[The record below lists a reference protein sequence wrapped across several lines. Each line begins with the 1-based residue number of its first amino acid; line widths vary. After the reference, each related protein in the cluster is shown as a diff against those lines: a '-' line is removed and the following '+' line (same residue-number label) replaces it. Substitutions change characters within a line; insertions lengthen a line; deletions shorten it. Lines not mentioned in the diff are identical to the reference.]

1 MEKPV
6 ISVIIPVYKVEPY
19 LDLCVTTVV
28 HQTYKNLDI
37 ILIDDGSP
45 DRCPR
50 MCDDWAAKD
59 NRIRV
64 IHKANSGL
72 SDARNCGLRAA
83 AGEYVAFVDS
93 DDWISLVMLERLEE
107 AIEHYDADM
116 AMCQF
121 TNAYADGVFEKHMQE
136 KYPDE
141 LLSARNAVE
150 LLLEDA
156 RVTSHVWRKL
166 YKRKRIPA
174 DCFPAGMYFE
184 DICVMPDLFLNCR
197 KIICLDD
204 AYYFYRDNPN
214 GIVRMKKISAIR
226 DYLKSLY
233 MRDQR
238 IRELL
243 PDLRDKNE
251 RAKLCGIFRA
261 WWDLKQS
268 EETGVEKEAFRT
280 ALQKEISEIKISLL
294 MQPSPSGYGRMR
306 PDILMVK
313 LCPGLERLLYGF
325 MLSDQSYYMRAYKRV
340 KRICE
345 NARQLYR
352 MRREVWGCQKI
363 FWLFCIPEHGNLGD
377 QAILLAEEAFIKHY
391 FSEYRLYKVPFG
403 QMSEGLFQVLA
414 GLVRSG
420 DYCAIQGGG
429 NMGTLYPGIHQ
440 YQERM
445 IYALRKKSLFV
456 FPQTFY
462 YSRDGQGEQVLRKT
476 QEIYNKCEHLRLFA
490 RESVS
495 YAFLKKH
502 FPATQSVLMPD
513 MVLSLPAFKSSKIR
527 SGALAGIRF
536 DDERTMTDRGYGK
549 LLTVL
554 EKHFSRVEDF
564 DTHVYRNL
572 NSNEAKKEIIRL
584 WERMAGAEVVVT
596 DRLHGMIFAAITQTP
611 CVLLLSKSHKI
622 EGVYQWLKPLPY
634 IRLAHDE
641 QGLEE
646 ALQQVMSVEHP
657 VYFVEGLREKFHEM
671 ARLIREETV

>member
-121 TNAYADGVFEKHMQE
+121 TNAYADGVFEKQMQE

-226 DYLKSLY
+226 D
-233 MRDQR
+233 
-238 IRELL
+238 
-243 PDLRDKNE
+243 
-251 RAKLCGIFRA
+251 
-261 WWDLKQS
+261 
-268 EETGVEKEAFRT
+268 
-280 ALQKEISEIKISLL
+280 
-294 MQPSPSGYGRMR
+294 
-306 PDILMVK
+306 
-313 LCPGLERLLYGF
+313 
-325 MLSDQSYYMRAYKRV
+325 
-340 KRICE
+340 
-345 NARQLYR
+345 
-352 MRREVWGCQKI
+352 
-363 FWLFCIPEHGNLGD
+363 
-377 QAILLAEEAFIKHY
+377 
-391 FSEYRLYKVPFG
+391 
-403 QMSEGLFQVLA
+403 
-414 GLVRSG
+414 
-420 DYCAIQGGG
+420 
-429 NMGTLYPGIHQ
+429 
-440 YQERM
+440 
-445 IYALRKKSLFV
+445 
-456 FPQTFY
+456 
-462 YSRDGQGEQVLRKT
+462 
-476 QEIYNKCEHLRLFA
+476 
-490 RESVS
+490 
-495 YAFLKKH
+495 
-502 FPATQSVLMPD
+502 
-513 MVLSLPAFKSSKIR
+513 
-527 SGALAGIRF
+527 
-536 DDERTMTDRGYGK
+536 
-549 LLTVL
+549 
-554 EKHFSRVEDF
+554 
-564 DTHVYRNL
+564 
-572 NSNEAKKEIIRL
+572 
-584 WERMAGAEVVVT
+584 
-596 DRLHGMIFAAITQTP
+596 
-611 CVLLLSKSHKI
+611 
-622 EGVYQWLKPLPY
+622 
-634 IRLAHDE
+634 
-641 QGLEE
+641 
-646 ALQQVMSVEHP
+646 
-657 VYFVEGLREKFHEM
+657 
-671 ARLIREETV
+671 